1 MNQKQQILRTL
12 QARIDRF
19 IELTLK
25 DVSVELLE
33 AFDKNFEREAFF
45 NERWA
50 RRKYNDDRSR
60 GLLVRT
66 GTLRRSLRAE
76 VTKKDSVRFFTDVPY
91 AAIHNEGGT
100 ITVTRKMK
108 KYFWWRYLTIT
119 GSKGNPA
126 KGYDPISTRF
136 RRKKDGTF
144 RNDKRNRALTAE
156 AAFYKAMAL
165 KPAGGKVVI
174 PKRQFIG
181 NHPDVERLLRE
192 IALENMKLIMN

>member
-1 MNQKQQILRTL
+1 MNPKQQILRDL

-25 DVSVELLE
+25 DVKVELLDE
-33 AFDKNFEREAFF
+33 FDRNFEREAFF
-45 NERWA
+45 NRRWA

-100 ITVTRKMK
+100 ITVTRRMK
-108 KYFWWRYLTIT
+108 GYFWWRYRTVMGDRGGVFAGQLQ
-119 GSKGNPA
+119 
-126 KGYDPISTRF
+126 
-136 RRKKDGTF
+136 RKKDGTL
-144 RNDKRNRALTAE
+144 RNNRRNRALTSE
-156 AAFYKAMAL
+156 ASFYKAMAL
-165 KPAGGKVVI
+165 KPAGSKVVI

-181 NHPDVERLLRE
+181 NHPDVEKLLRG
-192 IALENMKLIMN
+192 IALENMKLITN